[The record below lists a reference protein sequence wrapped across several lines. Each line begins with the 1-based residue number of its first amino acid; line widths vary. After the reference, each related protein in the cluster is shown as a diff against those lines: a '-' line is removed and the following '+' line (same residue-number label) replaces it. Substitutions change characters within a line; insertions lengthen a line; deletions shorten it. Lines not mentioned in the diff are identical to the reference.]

1 MAEANGGNMLDKDLI
16 VKMVI
21 SLAVVAAFINFITA
35 DAIRAWKRRAHWV
48 PSDLLALSA
57 LTILLLN
64 FLSDRDDSVKET
76 LDSQRDDII
85 ELWMVHSS
93 RVMVCVVLAYLLP
106 GMASLGSESL
116 WRNLIALIVTI
127 FVHMF
132 SELYKAG
139 SSLFIKPQ
147 LYGASSIYI
156 SFIMLILLLG
166 CAHVASR
173 GIEGIL
179 AQKIPIILSK
189 SIPFNK
195 VVKTT
200 CNHSNCL
207 QAEEDVEYTW
217 QAVEDEVFKAW
228 IVAHAYSPEY
238 IIAKSALCSS
248 AAAIVTV
255 QIVISTVGLII
266 KGHRVNFHSILDCS
280 KFIAAVLQCVF
291 ILIGW
296 AIIGWRWCTSV
307 GYYGKWRS
315 DHGETCYGIFRV
327 EDFWTRHIKE
337 LQAQKREL
345 PEAKSLSKRVE
356 DLVAKQP
363 IKIKLPGTLLHLLL
377 GIQWLMALFSKTCWA
392 LSLMVFHN
400 RFVDRLIHILLS
412 NHIEH
417 AFKDFPKYEKVL
429 EDVQM
434 MGETPRSL
442 WLANRKTIAKA
453 KQLIKYGEEDGVSS
467 KKLIEFLTEK
477 KTPTSLEYLYKL
489 NPQPLEVEKYFM
501 DVSKHS
507 WKMKAMSL
515 ISLGI
520 KLSPQVGKN
529 CLEVYSQA
537 WEVLDFVEKNDAEAE
552 GIMEEAADRFFY
564 ALKESLPTNKYAY
577 AATISPAAVIKEL
590 AMGSEKKAEL
600 SRGHKLQAN
609 PQQNMVEDWETDAN
623 MYEVE
628 EIGIPMQTVNSNDY
642 KVAEPRC
649 NWDGPGGNDSIDW
662 KEVAAATAVYKL
674 CESIDCNLNMDIN
687 VLLKE
692 IECLLANII
701 CACLHKIK
709 SALIVN
715 SSKWARD
722 IEENKLG
729 RALYT
734 AGKAKALME
743 KLDDAAEVCAQKEA
757 ACAILNL

>member
-453 KQLIKYGEEDGVSS
+453 KQLIKYGEEDG
-467 KKLIEFLTEK
+467 
-477 KTPTSLEYLYKL
+477 
-489 NPQPLEVEKYFM
+489 
-501 DVSKHS
+501 
-507 WKMKAMSL
+507 
-515 ISLGI
+515 
-520 KLSPQVGKN
+520 
-529 CLEVYSQA
+529 
-537 WEVLDFVEKNDAEAE
+537 NDAEAE